1 MVFPVVVYGCE
12 SWTIKKSE
20 CRRIHT
26 WIVMLEKTLASPLES
41 LGQQAWTARRSNE
54 SILKKINPEYSLEG
68 LMLKLKLN
76 TLATWCK
83 QLTHWRR
90 SWRWERLK
98 AQGEVGSRGW
108 DGWMASLIQWTWT
121 WANCGRR
128 WGTGGP
134 GATAHGVVKSRTG
147 LGDWTHTH
155 IITNGL
161 LSYKIC
167 LVTASN

>member
-12 SWTIKKSE
+12 SWPIKKSE

-26 WIVMLEKTLASPLES
+26 WIVMLEKTLESPLES

-90 SWRWERLK
+90 SYCWERLK
-98 AQGEVGSRGW
+98 AKGEVGSRGW

-121 WANCGRR
+121 WANCRRR
-128 WGTGGP
+128 WGTGRP
-134 GATAHGVVKSRTG
+134 GMLQYMGREELDRTWW
-147 LGDWTHTH
+147 LNTHAQ
-155 IITNGL
+155 N
-161 LSYKIC
+161 YKWFAE
-167 LVTASN
+167 LQNMFGNS

>member
-26 WIVMLEKTLASPLES
+26 WIVMLEKTLENPLES

-90 SWRWERLK
+90 SYCWERLK
-98 AQGEVGSRGW
+98 AKGEVGSRGW

-121 WANCGRR
+121 WANCRRR
-128 WGTGGP
+128 WGTGRP
-134 GATAHGVVKSRTG
+134 GMLQYMGREELDRTWW
-147 LGDWTHTH
+147 LNTHAQK
-155 IITNGL
+155 
-161 LSYKIC
+161 YKWFAE
-167 LVTASN
+167 LQNMFGNS

>member
-26 WIVMLEKTLASPLES
+26 WIVMLEKTLESPLES

-76 TLATWCK
+76 ILATWCK

-90 SWRWERLK
+90 SYCWERLK
-98 AQGEVGSRGW
+98 AKGEVGSRGW

-121 WANCGRR
+121 WANCRRR
-128 WGTGGP
+128 WGTGRP
-134 GATAHGVVKSRTG
+134 GMLQYMGREELDRTWW
-147 LGDWTHTH
+147 LNTHTH
-155 IITNGL
+155 N
-161 LSYKIC
+161 YKWFAE
-167 LVTASN
+167 LQNMFGNS